1 MKDKE
6 ILSVE
11 KYRSDI
17 YRTLSSCYNPPGKG
31 IRDVL
36 KRLEAGLCATG
47 SNAISQVVM
56 MRNELNTGVTVNNLK
71 IQFAKLF
78 IGPYQ
83 LLAPPFG
90 SLYLDGKHQIMG
102 DSTLDVVKRYS
113 AAGLTVDES
122 FKNPPD
128 HISAELEFMHILI
141 IEELNCLHKGCA
153 DEAVVWL
160 VRQFEFLNSHIGQW
174 MDAFTGLTIKKTQLP
189 YFKYLAIA
197 TQQFIKE
204 EMQWFGEMM
213 ADWHARSETM
223 AG

>member
-17 YRTLSSCYNPPGKG
+17 YRALSSCYNPPEKG
-31 IRDVL
+31 IGDVL
-36 KRLEAGLCATG
+36 KRLEAGLCAMG

-56 MRNELNTGVTVNNLK
+56 MRSELNTGVTVDDLK

-90 SLYLDGKHQIMG
+90 SIYLDGKHQIMG